1 MMIDRYAASKYTE
14 AFPGDMYPASHS
26 GSNVSVANDN
36 QDYKV
41 SREENETVHVI
52 RPVCRLMINTLP
64 GLGSSET
71 PLHTPLLL
79 TLSLQYLDRTLYT
92 GAAIHSDN

>member
-41 SREENETVHVI
+41 SREENVTLELKTKVHTKV
-52 RPVCRLMINTLP
+52 RNHREGP
-64 GLGSSET
+64 
-71 PLHTPLLL
+71 
-79 TLSLQYLDRTLYT
+79 Y
-92 GAAIHSDN
+92 

>member
-52 RPVCRLMINTLP
+52 SALF
-64 GLGSSET
+64 
-71 PLHTPLLL
+71 
-79 TLSLQYLDRTLYT
+79 
-92 GAAIHSDN
+92 AA

>member
-14 AFPGDMYPASHS
+14 AFPGEMYPASHS

-41 SREENETVHVI
+41 SREENETDHLI
-52 RPVCRLMINTLP
+52 SALF
-64 GLGSSET
+64 
-71 PLHTPLLL
+71 
-79 TLSLQYLDRTLYT
+79 
-92 GAAIHSDN
+92 AAL

>member
-41 SREENETVHVI
+41 SSKENYTVHVI
-52 RPVCRLMINTLP
+52 RQSFKRKFVQKFFVTEKAPTRSFSWLKAATTAFTIKTL
-64 GLGSSET
+64 LRIKT
-71 PLHTPLLL
+71 
-79 TLSLQYLDRTLYT
+79 Q
-92 GAAIHSDN
+92 

>member
-1 MMIDRYAASKYTE
+1 MIDRYAASKYTE

-41 SREENETVHVI
+41 SREENYMVHVI
-52 RPVCRLMINTLP
+52 RQSFKRKFVQKFFVTETEKAPTRSFSWLKAATTAFTIKTLLRLKT
-64 GLGSSET
+64 
-71 PLHTPLLL
+71 
-79 TLSLQYLDRTLYT
+79 Q
-92 GAAIHSDN
+92 

>member
-41 SREENETVHVI
+41 SREENVTLELKTKVHTRAEKSTYLATI
-52 RPVCRLMINTLP
+52 RLEPSWDLLNLRANFIIYRTISACRN
-64 GLGSSET
+64 
-71 PLHTPLLL
+71 
-79 TLSLQYLDRTLYT
+79 
-92 GAAIHSDN
+92 

>member
-1 MMIDRYAASKYTE
+1 MIDRYAASKYTE

-41 SREENETVHVI
+41 SREENV
-52 RPVCRLMINTLP
+52 TLEHGIMGTGIP
-64 GLGSSET
+64 AGGL
-71 PLHTPLLL
+71 LR
-79 TLSLQYLDRTLYT
+79 YRK
-92 GAAIHSDN
+92 

>member
-64 GLGSSET
+64 RLGSSET

-92 GAAIHSDN
+92 GAAIYSAN

>member
-41 SREENETVHVI
+41 SREEYVTLELKTKVHTKV
-52 RPVCRLMINTLP
+52 RNHGEGP
-64 GLGSSET
+64 
-71 PLHTPLLL
+71 
-79 TLSLQYLDRTLYT
+79 Y
-92 GAAIHSDN
+92 